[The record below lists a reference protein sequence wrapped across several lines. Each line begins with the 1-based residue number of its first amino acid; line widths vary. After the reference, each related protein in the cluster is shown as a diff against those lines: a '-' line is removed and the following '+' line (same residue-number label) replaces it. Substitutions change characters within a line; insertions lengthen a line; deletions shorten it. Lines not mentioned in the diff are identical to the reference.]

1 MTQPTPRFENPVR
14 FLTPRP
20 VRPEA
25 PLFIFLPGMDGTGQL
40 LRTQLAGLERSFDIR
55 CLSIPPWDL
64 TDWGGLVQQVSDLIA
79 AEAKEKSQRSVYLC
93 GESFGGCL
101 ALQVLTHAP
110 QLFERV
116 VLVNPASSFRRLL
129 WMRLGAT
136 LSLWTPKSFYRIG
149 MKALVPFLSEQA
161 RMGRSDRQAL
171 WDAMNSVP
179 AKTAAWRMSLLNSFA
194 VERLPLE
201 RMTHPVLLITGAN
214 DRLLPSKEEG
224 KRLVSRLPNAQMV
237 VLPHSGHAC
246 LLETDVNLYEILH
259 RADFIDAHAKSHSIR
274 ASRPPDDRYS
284 K

>member
-1 MTQPTPRFENPVR
+1 MAQKKARFENPVR

-20 VRPEA
+20 VRPQA

-40 LRTQLAGLERSFDIR
+40 LRTQLEGLERNFDIR

-64 TDWGGLVQQVSDLIA
+64 TDWSGLVQQVSDLIA
-79 AEAKEKSQRSVYLC
+79 AEAEEKARRSVYLC

-110 QLFERV
+110 HLFERV
-116 VLVNPASSFRRLL
+116 VLINPASSFRRLL

-136 LSLWTPKSFYRIG
+136 VSPWTPKPFYRLG
-149 MKALVPFLSEQA
+149 MKALVPLLAEQP
-161 RMGRSDRQAL
+161 RIGRSDRKAL

-179 AKTAAWRMSLLNSFA
+179 AQTAAWRMSLLNSFA

-201 RMTHPVLLITGAN
+201 RMTHPVLLIIGAN

-224 KRLVSRLPNAQMV
+224 KRLAFRLPNAQMV

-246 LLETDVNLYEILH
+246 LLETDVNLYRILH
-259 RADFIDAHAKSHSIR
+259 RADFIDAHPETHSI
-274 ASRPPDDRYS
+274 AENPH
-284 K
+284 